1 MMNFNK
7 HQSTIYCVLLGII
20 IGALFIFGA
29 PMDGSF
35 SWADSPR
42 HALNGAFIMDLFKDL
57 IFLSFGYLEN
67 AAPSKA
73 FSCLNK
79 YSAFN
84 IDFFGLLNLEFVIF
98 FTLE

>member
-29 PMDGSF
+29 QMDGSF

-57 IFLSFGYLEN
+57 QLMI
-67 AAPSKA
+67 
-73 FSCLNK
+73 
-79 YSAFN
+79 
-84 IDFFGLLNLEFVIF
+84 LLVMLTIIIHNFQP
-98 FTLE
+98 